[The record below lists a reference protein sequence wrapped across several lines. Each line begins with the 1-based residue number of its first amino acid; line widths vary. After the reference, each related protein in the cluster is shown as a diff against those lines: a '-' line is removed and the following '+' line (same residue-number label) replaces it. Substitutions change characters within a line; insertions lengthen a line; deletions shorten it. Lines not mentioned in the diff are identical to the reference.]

1 MSGREAFLR
10 LGAKEIV
17 TQTQRRGVIVRTS
30 LTEKSSESTT
40 CAALEGLAAQLSA
53 KRTVIVPCP
62 HP

>member
-40 CAALEGLAAQLSA
+40 CALRSKVSRLSYL
-53 KRTVIVPCP
+53 RNVP
-62 HP
+62 